1 MDSENQPVNSLKQ
14 GIGAA
19 IEEDWETARRFLW
32 QAVTENP
39 RNEVAW
45 MWLAKVSENLDEHQ
59 FSLAQALA
67 LNPEN
72 RRARSELETSRAD
85 PEAAGRPAARG
96 WCLICGLGFAQEST
110 SCARCRCVTELD
122 DPKVFL
128 QPLEVERGLVRKIL
142 KRLDGASAMDQE
154 ERLRVLALA
163 RLNLGEL
170 CEALSPLEALERLV
184 PGDATVKAMI
194 ATIREQLSGIQI
206 ESGFETEVVDR
217 PAEEDLDAV

>member
-1 MDSENQPVNSLKQ
+1 MDSENRPKNALKM
-14 GIGAA
+14 GIAAA
-19 IEEDWETARRFLW
+19 IEEDWEAARRHLW
-32 QAVTENP
+32 QAVTESP

-45 MWLAKVSENLDEHQ
+45 MWLSKVSENLDEHQ

-85 PEAAGRPAARG
+85 PGAAGRPMARG
-96 WCLICGLGFAQEST
+96 WCLICGLGFAQESEI
-110 SCARCRCVTELD
+110 CARCRCITHFD
-122 DPKVFL
+122 DPGVFL

-142 KRLDGASAMDQE
+142 KRLDGASALNQE
-154 ERLRVLALA
+154 ERLRILALA

-170 CEALSPLEALERLV
+170 CQALSPLEALERIV
-184 PGDATVKAMI
+184 PEDTAVKAVIATV
-194 ATIREQLSGIQI
+194 RGELSGIEI

-217 PAEEDLDAV
+217 PSGDELDG